1 MLNAKVMSIVAALI
15 IGIVFVWFGALNA
28 FFVALFMLA
37 GWLIGKL
44 VTGEIDLL
52 DLYERFLSS
61 RGKRPGR

>member
-37 GWLIGKL
+37 GWIIGKL

-52 DLYERFLSS
+52 DLYERFLSG
-61 RGKRPGR
+61 RGKRHGR